1 MKVRNDVAKW
11 LEEIV
16 SFLTP
21 FSLSLAC
28 SLAVIYFLM

>member
-21 FSLSLAC
+21 FSLSLA
-28 SLAVIYFLM
+28 VIYFLM